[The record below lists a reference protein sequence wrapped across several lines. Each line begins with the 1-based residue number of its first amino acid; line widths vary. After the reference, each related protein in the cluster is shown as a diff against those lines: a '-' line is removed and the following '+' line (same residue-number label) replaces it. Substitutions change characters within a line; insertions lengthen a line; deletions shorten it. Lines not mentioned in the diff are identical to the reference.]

1 MNLQP
6 RKPQRLVATMDSSA
20 ALSLSTMV
28 NPIGTVWGRRHILP
42 DAPPWI
48 AETFAKVFLIIT
60 VLLAAAGGVMMWCGE
75 TQAAELKPD
84 SQILTSANPMTFDD
98 AVKIAISQSP
108 VFTKSSVQIDIM
120 RMDETDRR
128 YGMVPPLTFRTYY
141 YLNRPEN
148 TGSRPYS
155 LSFSMDPYNP
165 FGTYYSL
172 QAQKVATQM
181 AILSHLQVISKGLE
195 RLGAF
200 YLGQESLKKRVAYQ
214 KAMVDLNREIL
225 TYAENRSSIGT
236 GTSLDVKVAQQELQ
250 LAQGELEQFGLAE
263 KRNVTDIKRFLGLP
277 PSAEFNPD
285 LHNCRR
291 QVLGD
296 FNPTTATAEQAKNRN
311 YEMKILDLQKKLQG
325 FKVLMAKAKI
335 MPNIL
340 FNTQTPDPLNATTGN
355 GLYVGVGLEIP
366 VWDGFQRIRDVS
378 RQRAVLK
385 QVDASKE
392 EKTGSL
398 ENLWSA
404 RADSLQAKSG
414 ILKIAQSKEELVRLK
429 AHQNEVRYQS
439 GEVTL
444 PVSLESRKQVLEAQ
458 KETLTASLDYDLAV
472 LTLRELSGDLGN
484 TYVDPNSWQK

>member
-1 MNLQP
+1 M
-6 RKPQRLVATMDSSA
+6 RLFIWKLRWLVVTMARNGARSLNVMANPVAT
-20 ALSLSTMV
+20 V
-28 NPIGTVWGRRHILP
+28 RGCRHILP
-42 DAPPWI
+42 AFAPWT
-48 AETFAKVFLIIT
+48 AETIIKACLGIT
-60 VLLAAAGGVMMWCGE
+60 MLLVAASGAIAWCE
-75 TQAAELKPD
+75 PAQAAELKPD
-84 SQILTSANPMTFDD
+84 SQLTSASPMAFDD

-148 TGSRPYS
+148 TGGKPYS
-155 LSFSMDPYNP
+155 LNFSMDPYNP

-172 QAQKVATQM
+172 QAQKVATQL

-195 RLGAF
+195 KLGTF
-200 YLGQESLKKRVAYQ
+200 YLVQESLKKSVAYK
-214 KAMVDLNREIL
+214 KALVDLNREIL
-225 TYAENRSSIGT
+225 TYAENRLSIGT
-236 GTSLDVKVAQQELQ
+236 GTSLDVKVAQQELH
-250 LAQGELEQFGLAE
+250 LAQGELEQLRLSE
-263 KRNVTDIKRFLGLP
+263 KRNLADIKRFLGLP

-291 QVLGD
+291 QVLGN
-296 FNPTTATAEQAKNRN
+296 FNPATATVEQAKSHN
-311 YEMKILDLQKKLQG
+311 YDIKSLDLQRKLQG
-325 FKVLMAKAKI
+325 YKVLLAKAKI

-340 FNTQTPDPLNATTGN
+340 FNTQTPDPLNATTGS

-378 RQRAVLK
+378 RQKAVLK

-392 EKTGSL
+392 EKSDSL

-414 ILKIAQSKEELVRLK
+414 ALKIAQSKEELVRLK

-444 PVSLESRKQVLEAQ
+444 PVFLESRKQVLDAQ
-458 KETLTASLDYDLAV
+458 KDTLNVSLDYDLAV

-484 TYVDPNSWQK
+484 TYVDEKSWQK

>member
-1 MNLQP
+1 MSLLP
-6 RKPQRLVATMDSSA
+6 WKPQWLFATIGIGALFLSA
-20 ALSLSTMV
+20 MV
-28 NPIGTVWGRRHILP
+28 NPVATVRGRRHILP
-42 DAPPWI
+42 AFTPWI
-48 AETFAKVFLIIT
+48 AEAFTKVCIIIT
-60 VLLAAAGGVMMWCGE
+60 VLVVAATGVMMCCGR
-75 TQAAELKPD
+75 TQGAELKPD
-84 SQILTSANPMTFDD
+84 SQVLTPANPVTFDD
-98 AVKIAISQSP
+98 AVKIAIHQSP
-108 VFTKSSVQIDIM
+108 VFTKSGVQIDIM

-148 TGSRPYS
+148 TGSKPYS
-155 LSFSMDPYNP
+155 LNFSMDPYNP

-200 YLGQESLKKRVAYQ
+200 YLGQESLKKTVAYK
-214 KAMVDLNREIL
+214 KALVDLNRESL
-225 TYAENRSSIGT
+225 TYAQNRLSIGT
-236 GTSLDVKVAQQELQ
+236 GTSLEVKVAQQELQ
-250 LAQGELEQFGLAE
+250 LAQDELEQLGLAE
-263 KRNVTDIKRFLGLP
+263 KRNLADIKRFLGLP

-285 LHNCRR
+285 LVNCRR

-296 FNPTTATAEQAKNRN
+296 FNPATATAEQAKNRN
-311 YEMKILDLQKKLQG
+311 YEMKILDLQRKLQG
-325 FKVLMAKAKI
+325 YKVLMAKAKV

-340 FNTQTPDPLNATTGN
+340 FNTQTPDPLNATTGH

-378 RQRAVLK
+378 RQKAVLK

-398 ENLWSA
+398 ENSWSA
-404 RADSLQAKSG
+404 REDSLQAKSG
-414 ILKIAQSKEELVRLK
+414 ALRIAQSKEELVRLK

-444 PVSLESRKQVLEAQ
+444 PVSLDSRKQVLDAQ
-458 KETLTASLDYDLAV
+458 KDTLNASVDYDLAV
-472 LTLRELSGDLGN
+472 LALRELSGDLGN
-484 TYVDPNSWQK
+484 TYVDPKSWQK